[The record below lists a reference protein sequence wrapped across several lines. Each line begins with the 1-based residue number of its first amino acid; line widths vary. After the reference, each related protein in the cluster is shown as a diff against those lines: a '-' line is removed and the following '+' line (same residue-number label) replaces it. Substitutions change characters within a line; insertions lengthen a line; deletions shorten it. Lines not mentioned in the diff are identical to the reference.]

1 MPSFHYMINFWSD
14 VTSFVI
20 VHKKCYELLLHDK
33 DVLIVDL
40 FPGIIVWL
48 L

>member
-1 MPSFHYMINFWSD
+1 MPSFHYMVDFLSD
-14 VTSFVI
+14 VRSFII

-33 DVLIVDL
+33 YVLIVDF
-40 FPGIIVWL
+40 FPSMIVWL